1 MGAEKN
7 KGLGMMMKGLA
18 NQNAELSRRAYES
31 RVREAQEAAEMKMRT
46 VQQMCEEL
54 AEQGRRKKQLQEDLD
69 KGMKNNEAKRIQS
82 RIDKANED
90 AKAQREMREQLMQD
104 EFRAQATAA
113 HVAKKQAEQNACV
126 ALYERTAGKAN
137 NDRENAELTR
147 IDNDEKKHLMRT
159 DAYFGQR
166 ERARERQ
173 RQNMVTELDR
183 QMAACGQKRKNDQ
196 LAKQAEREAIQ
207 SATKRSMD
215 AELKKAMDK
224 KAEGMELQREL
235 RIMMLEKEEKE
246 RKEGTSRPTAMA
258 TMNMVMSKNG
268 TYAAHAISD
277 LHKSMEAARFM
288 GKPLGRDESG
298 PVPLDAS
305 PSTLRKLTRDQ
316 PFTKVPH
323 DTVLGGVVGT
333 LGGGGG
339 PVNTALMA
347 TGGKFLPKSIG
358 LAIQDVKLDTH
369 WHQGLRP

>member
-1 MGAEKN
+1 
-7 KGLGMMMKGLA
+7 
-18 NQNAELSRRAYES
+18 
-31 RVREAQEAAEMKMRT
+31 
-46 VQQMCEEL
+46 MCEEM
-54 AEQGRRKKQLQEDLD
+54 AEQARKKRQAKQDLD
-69 KGMKNNEAKRIQS
+69 DGMRKNEARRHQDRADRK
-82 RIDKANED
+82 KAEE
-90 AKAQREMREQLMQD
+90 KAQMEMREQLMQD
-104 EFRAQATAA
+104 EYKQQAIQARLNE
-113 HVAKKQAEQNACV
+113 KQDNENHRIAI
-126 ALYERTAGKAN
+126 YERTAGQCN
-137 NDRENAELTR
+137 RDRDNAEITR
-147 IDNDEKKHLMRT
+147 QDNDEKKHLMRT

-166 ERARERQ
+166 EKARERQ
-173 RQNMVTELDR
+173 RQNMVNDLDR
-183 QMAACGQKRKNDQ
+183 QMGAIDQKKRNDQ

-224 KAEGMELQREL
+224 KAEEMELQREL

-369 WHQGLRP
+369 WHQGLRPEHLEAGRREAKRREAAKALANRV